1 MPSYTYHSDF
11 FDFVDAS
18 SGRSA
23 ARFLSRL
30 DLGFAPA
37 SVLDVGC
44 GRGVWLRA
52 WKGLGAGEVLG
63 VDGAYVDR
71 ATLQVEAREFAAR
84 DLTKPLDLGRAF
96 DLVQCL
102 EVAEHLPEAAAD
114 ILVASLVRHGDVVLF
129 SAAPPGQG
137 GEHHVNEQP
146 LPYWIA
152 KFRAHGFAAYDHP
165 RQAVRGMAEIEP
177 WYRYNAML
185 FASERGAARLGEAA
199 RRAAL
204 PAGARI
210 QEYAPLAWRV
220 RCALVRALP
229 EAASH
234 WLARVKHRARLAL
247 GGGARPGTSGAAA
260 PPGRRGT

>member
-1 MPSYTYHSDF
+1 VSCHAYRSDF

-30 DLGFAPA
+30 DLGFAPR

-52 WKGLGAGEVLG
+52 WKALGAGEVLG

-71 ATLQVEAREFAAR
+71 ATLRIEPREFVAR
-84 DLTKPLDLGRAF
+84 DLSQPFDLGRAF

-114 ILVASLVRHGDVVLF
+114 TLVASLARHGDVVLF

-146 LPYWIA
+146 LDYWVA
-152 KFRAHGFAAYDHP
+152 KFRARGYEPYDHP
-165 RQAVRGMAEIEP
+165 RLAVRGVGEIEP
-177 WYRYNAML
+177 WYRYNALL
-185 FASERGAARLGEAA
+185 FASGRGAARLSDAA
-199 RRAAL
+199 RSTALAPGTPIPDRAS
-204 PAGARI
+204 
-210 QEYAPLAWRV
+210 LAWRI
-220 RCALVRALP
+220 RCGVLRALP
-229 EAASH
+229 SRVID
-234 WLARVKHRARLAL
+234 WLARVKHRAVA
-247 GGGARPGTSGAAA
+247 
-260 PPGRRGT
+260 